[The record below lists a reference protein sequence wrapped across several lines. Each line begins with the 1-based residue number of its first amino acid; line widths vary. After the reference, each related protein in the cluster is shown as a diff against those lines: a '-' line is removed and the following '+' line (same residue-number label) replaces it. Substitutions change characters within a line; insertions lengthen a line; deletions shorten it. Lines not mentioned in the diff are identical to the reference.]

1 MNPPSCGPVGGDL
14 LPLQKQKLGGRLC
27 PRSACCRHR
36 DPGWN
41 DSARGS
47 SLFLGVPQVL
57 CLGSVPWLLPPSWPQ
72 GARGGASWRKS
83 RSACPLPLRTGP
95 PALKAAA
102 HQLCAGIAQGLPW
115 GRTSGAG
122 GGPPPHLPSILSPP
136 LRCRGA
142 QKPRR
147 PAGVSTH
154 RRLSGCGPRTP
165 GSQHMC
171 RERARS
177 CGVTR
182 HPQPALCLAPPPAG
196 LLGTSCWLLGNE
208 AAFRGQTA
216 PGRVG
221 HGIFTGTS
229 SRVSDRHKGP
239 ELRNFFGATGVLQ
252 VPKDFKCIKQG
263 SPHCPGQH
271 RAHGG
276 AGPSHSDREF
286 RDRGRAQEKAA
297 ALLEGSTLDA
307 EAAGSPRT
315 TGCPPLPARA

>member
-27 PRSACCRHR
+27 PRSACCRHK

-122 GGPPPHLPSILSPP
+122 GGAAPTFALHPLPSPPMPRSPEAQAAG
-136 LRCRGA
+136 RGLNPQEA
-142 QKPRR
+142 E
-147 PAGVSTH
+147 
-154 RRLSGCGPRTP
+154 RLWPEDPWQSAHVQRE
-165 GSQHMC
+165 SQELWGH
-171 RERARS
+171 S
-177 CGVTR
+177 
-182 HPQPALCLAPPPAG
+182 APPARP
-196 LLGTSCWLLGNE
+196 LLGTTTSW
-208 AAFRGQTA
+208 A
-216 PGRVG
+216 PGD
-221 HGIFTGTS
+221 I
-229 SRVSDRHKGP
+229 
-239 ELRNFFGATGVLQ
+239 VLAL
-252 VPKDFKCIKQG
+252 
-263 SPHCPGQH
+263 GQ
-271 RAHGG
+271 
-276 AGPSHSDREF
+276 
-286 RDRGRAQEKAA
+286 RGRFQGAD
-297 ALLEGSTLDA
+297 STRQ
-307 EAAGSPRT
+307 GRT
-315 TGCPPLPARA
+315 RHLHLNFLPSL